1 MTEMYQKWAAFN
13 NLNFTILDQA
23 SGRASLLIKGP
34 SVWDLFKHEAGKHCV
49 QRIPPTERRGRKQ
62 TSMIAVS
69 LTPLIRHQEFHLNWD
84 DIEMTISNGT
94 GPGGQKRNRTMSCV
108 QLKHLPT
115 GIIVRVDDERSQHQN
130 KAIATD
136 VLSAKLQAKEKS
148 DVVERQSKSRRE
160 QMQGGGRSGKVRTY
174 NFMQNRVTDHR
185 LNKTT
190 HNIKSIMGGRL
201 DRLIN

>member
-1 MTEMYQKWAAFN
+1 MYQKWASFN

-69 LTPLIRHQEFHLNWD
+69 LTPLIRHQEFNLNWD

-108 QLKHLPT
+108 QLKHVPT
-115 GIIVRVDDERSQHQN
+115 GIIIRVDDERSQHQN
-130 KAIATD
+130 KAIASDALAT
-136 VLSAKLQAKEKS
+136 KLQAKEKS
-148 DVVERQSKSRRE
+148 DAEAKQSQSRRE
-160 QMQGGGRSGKVRTY
+160 QMQGGGRSGKIRTY
-174 NFMQNRVTDHR
+174 NFMQNRVTDHQ

-190 HNIKSIMGGRL
+190 HDIKSIMGGRL
-201 DRLIN
+201 DKLICS